1 MMHFKVE
8 FICRAPSDWNEA
20 RCAAWVSKLLTPLEQ
35 GSVKVEL
42 LGDYIVDP
50 IQKCVTDAFGNLV
63 QDDFAT
69 VSAAIHFVLDRY
81 VEVGK

>member
-1 MMHFKVE
+1 MTHFRVE

-20 RCAAWVSKLLTPLEQ
+20 RCAAWVSKLL
-35 GSVKVEL
+35 V
-42 LGDYIVDP
+42 VDP